1 MLPINAQPLTDSGPA
16 LRKSPQA
23 NDIKILLLRHTNDAP
38 RYCTSGARPSMLAIL
53 HLPSLE
59 QYGSHYINP
68 AKRPLLIRSNPLIQ
82 TCPIDHGK
90 SFNKDNL
97 SKFSL
102 FCFETL
108 PRSMCAF
115 SLYSLSLKKKKG
127 GGTLLRSACMVS
139 LAATL
144 QDTTYH
150 WTGEDVRLGQSNR
163 TTGSKSR

>member
-1 MLPINAQPLTDSGPA
+1 MLPINAQPLTDSSPA

-115 SLYSLSLKKKKG
+115 SLYSLSLKKKG
-127 GGTLLRSACMVS
+127 GGAALFCDQLAWFHSRPPCKTLLITG
-139 LAATL
+139 LAKMY
-144 QDTTYH
+144 D
-150 WTGEDVRLGQSNR
+150 
-163 TTGSKSR
+163 